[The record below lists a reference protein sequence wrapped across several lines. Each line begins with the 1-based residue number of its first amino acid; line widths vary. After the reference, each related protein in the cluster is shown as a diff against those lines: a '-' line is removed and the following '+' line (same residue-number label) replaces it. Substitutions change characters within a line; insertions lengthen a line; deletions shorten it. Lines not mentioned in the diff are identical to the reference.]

1 MSFKMFKIG
10 LTGGIGTGKS
20 TVSKL
25 FKDYGIPIIDADII
39 SREVLKKYPEILIDI
54 KNTFNDGFF
63 DENGE
68 LKRREFGNYIF
79 KFPNERIAYENII
92 IPYIKKDIEESIDFY
107 EAKGEKAIILDAPT
121 LIENNLH
128 SEMDFNILVYAKSDV
143 QIFRVMER
151 DSLNKEEVLNR
162 INAQMSLDEKK
173 DFVNFIIDNG
183 GSFENT
189 KEQVEEIVQFIKGL

>member
-1 MSFKMFKIG
+1 MFKIG

-25 FKDYGIPIIDADII
+25 FKNYGIPIIDADII
-39 SREVLKKYPEILIDI
+39 SREVLKKYPEILQDI

-92 IPYIKKDIEESIDFY
+92 IPYIKRDIEETFDFY
-107 EAKGEKAIILDAPT
+107 EKKREKAIILDAPT

-128 SEMDFNILVYAKSDV
+128 IEMDFNILVYAKSDV
-143 QIFRVMER
+143 QIFRVMDR
-151 DSLNKEEVLNR
+151 DSLNKDEVLNR

-173 DFVNFIIDNG
+173 NFVNFIIDNG

-189 KEQVEEIVQFIKGL
+189 EEQVEEIVQFIRGL

>member
-1 MSFKMFKIG
+1 MFKIG

-39 SREVLKKYPEILIDI
+39 SREVLKKYPEILEDI

-92 IPYIKKDIEESIDFY
+92 IPYIKKDIEEAFNFY
-107 EAKGEKAIILDAPT
+107 ETKGEKAIMLDAPT

-162 INAQMSLDEKK
+162 INAQMCLDEKK
-173 DFVNFIIDNG
+173 NFVNFIIDNG

-189 KEQVEEIVQFIKGL
+189 EEQVEEIVQFIRGL

>member
-1 MSFKMFKIG
+1 MFKIG

-25 FKDYGIPIIDADII
+25 FKNYGIPIIDADII
-39 SREVLKKYPEILIDI
+39 SREVLKKYPEILQDI

-92 IPYIKKDIEESIDFY
+92 IPYIKRDIEEAFNFY
-107 EAKGEKAIILDAPT
+107 EKKGEKAIILDAPT

-151 DSLNKEEVLNR
+151 DSLNKDEVLNR

-173 DFVNFIIDNG
+173 NFVNFIIDNG

-189 KEQVEEIVQFIKGL
+189 DEQVEEIVQFIRGL

>member
-1 MSFKMFKIG
+1 MFKIG

-39 SREVLKKYPEILIDI
+39 SREVLKKYPEILEDI

-92 IPYIKKDIEESIDFY
+92 IPYIKRDIEEAFDFY
-107 EAKGEKAIILDAPT
+107 EKKGEKAIILDAPT

-151 DSLNKEEVLNR
+151 DSLNKDEVLNR

-173 DFVNFIIDNG
+173 NFVNFIIDNG

-189 KEQVEEIVQFIKGL
+189 DEQVEEIVQFIRGL

>member
-1 MSFKMFKIG
+1 MVKIG

-25 FKDYGIPIIDADII
+25 FKNYGIPIIDADII
-39 SREVLKKYPEILIDI
+39 SRDVLKKYPEILDDI

-68 LKRREFGNYIF
+68 LKRKEFGNYIF
-79 KFPNERIAYENII
+79 KFPNERISYENII
-92 IPYIKKDIEESIDFY
+92 IPYIKKDIEETFKYY
-107 EAKGEKAIILDAPT
+107 EDIGEKAVILDAPT

-128 SEMDFNILVYAKSDV
+128 SEMDFNILVYANHDIQV
-143 QIFRVMER
+143 FRVMER
-151 DSLNKEEVLNR
+151 DNLNREEVLNR
-162 INAQMSLDEKK
+162 INAQMSIDEKK
-173 DFVNFIIDNG
+173 NLVNFIIDNG

-189 KEQVEEIVQFIKGL
+189 DEQVKEIVQFIREI

>member
-1 MSFKMFKIG
+1 MFKIG

-39 SREVLKKYPEILIDI
+39 SREVLKKYPEILEDI

-92 IPYIKKDIEESIDFY
+92 IPYIKKDIEETFKYY
-107 EAKGEKAIILDAPT
+107 EDKGEKAVILDAPT

-128 SEMDFNILVYAKSDV
+128 SEMDFNILVYANHDI

-151 DSLNKEEVLNR
+151 DSLNREEVLN
-162 INAQMSLDEKK
+162 
-173 DFVNFIIDNG
+173 
-183 GSFENT
+183 
-189 KEQVEEIVQFIKGL
+189 

>member
-1 MSFKMFKIG
+1 MFKIG

-25 FKDYGIPIIDADII
+25 FKNYGIPIIDADII
-39 SREVLKKYPEILIDI
+39 SREVLKKYPEILQDI

-92 IPYIKKDIEESIDFY
+92 IPYIKRDIEEAFDFY
-107 EAKGEKAIILDAPT
+107 EKKGEKAIILDAPT

-151 DSLNKEEVLNR
+151 DSLNKDEVFNR

-173 DFVNFIIDNG
+173 NFVNFIIDNG

-189 KEQVEEIVQFIKGL
+189 DEQVEEIVQFIRGL

>member
-1 MSFKMFKIG
+1 MFKIG

-39 SREVLKKYPEILIDI
+39 SREVLKKYPEILEDI

-79 KFPNERIAYENII
+79 KFPN
-92 IPYIKKDIEESIDFY
+92 DI
-107 EAKGEKAIILDAPT
+107 
-121 LIENNLH
+121 
-128 SEMDFNILVYAKSDV
+128 

-151 DSLNKEEVLNR
+151 DSLNREEVLNR
-162 INAQMSLDEKK
+162 INAQMSIDEKK
-173 DFVNFIIDNG
+173 SLVNFIIDNG
-183 GSFENT
+183 GNFENT
-189 KEQVEEIVQFIKGL
+189 EEQVEEIVQFLRGI

>member
-1 MSFKMFKIG
+1 MFKIG

-25 FKDYGIPIIDADII
+25 FKNYGIPIIDADII
-39 SREVLKKYPEILIDI
+39 SREVLKKYPKILQDI

-92 IPYIKKDIEESIDFY
+92 IPYIKRDIEEAFNFY
-107 EAKGEKAIILDAPT
+107 EKKGEKAIILDAPT

-151 DSLNKEEVLNR
+151 DSLNKDEVLNR

-173 DFVNFIIDNG
+173 NFVNFIIDNG

-189 KEQVEEIVQFIKGL
+189 DEQVEEIVQFIRGL

>member
-1 MSFKMFKIG
+1 MFKIG

-25 FKDYGIPIIDADII
+25 FKNYGIPIIDADII
-39 SREVLKKYPEILIDI
+39 SREVLKKYPEILQDI

-92 IPYIKKDIEESIDFY
+92 IPYIKRDIEEAFNFY
-107 EAKGEKAIILDAPT
+107 EKKGEKATILDAPT

-128 SEMDFNILVYAKSDV
+128 IEMDFNILVYAKSDV
-143 QIFRVMER
+143 QIFRVMDR
-151 DSLNKEEVLNR
+151 DSLNKDEVLNR

-173 DFVNFIIDNG
+173 NFVNFIIDNG

-189 KEQVEEIVQFIKGL
+189 DEQVEEIVQFIRGL

>member
-1 MSFKMFKIG
+1 MFKIG

-39 SREVLKKYPEILIDI
+39 SREVLKKYPEILEDI

-92 IPYIKKDIEESIDFY
+92 IPYIKK
-107 EAKGEKAIILDAPT
+107 T
-121 LIENNLH
+121 
-128 SEMDFNILVYAKSDV
+128 
-143 QIFRVMER
+143 
-151 DSLNKEEVLNR
+151 
-162 INAQMSLDEKK
+162 
-173 DFVNFIIDNG
+173 
-183 GSFENT
+183 
-189 KEQVEEIVQFIKGL
+189 

>member
-1 MSFKMFKIG
+1 MFKIG

-39 SREVLKKYPEILIDI
+39 SREVLKKYHEILEDI

-92 IPYIKKDIEESIDFY
+92 IPYIKKDIEETFKYY
-107 EAKGEKAIILDAPT
+107 EDKGEKAVILDAPT

-128 SEMDFNILVYAKSDV
+128 SEMDFNILVYANHDI

-151 DSLNKEEVLNR
+151 DSLNREEVLNR
-162 INAQMSLDEKK
+162 INAQMSIDEKK
-173 DFVNFIIDNG
+173 SLVNFIIDNG
-183 GSFENT
+183 GNFENT
-189 KEQVEEIVQFIKGL
+189 EEQVEEIVQFIRGI

>member
-1 MSFKMFKIG
+1 MFKIG

-20 TVSKL
+20 AVSKL
-25 FKDYGIPIIDADII
+25 FKNYGIPIIDADII
-39 SREVLKKYPEILIDI
+39 SREVLKKYPEILQDI

-92 IPYIKKDIEESIDFY
+92 IPYIKRDIEEAFDFY
-107 EAKGEKAIILDAPT
+107 EKKGEKAIILDAPT

-151 DSLNKEEVLNR
+151 DSLNKDEVLNR

-173 DFVNFIIDNG
+173 NFVNFIIDNG

-189 KEQVEEIVQFIKGL
+189 DEQVEEIVQFIRGL

>member
-1 MSFKMFKIG
+1 MFKIG

>member
-1 MSFKMFKIG
+1 MFKIG

-25 FKDYGIPIIDADII
+25 FKNYGIPIIDADII
-39 SREVLKKYPEILIDI
+39 SREVLKKYPEILQDI

-92 IPYIKKDIEESIDFY
+92 IPYIKRDIEEAFNFY
-107 EAKGEKAIILDAPT
+107 EKKGEKAIILDAPT

-151 DSLNKEEVLNR
+151 DSLNKDEVLHR

-173 DFVNFIIDNG
+173 NFVNFIIDNG

-189 KEQVEEIVQFIKGL
+189 DEQVEEIVQFIRGL

>member
-1 MSFKMFKIG
+1 MFKIG

-39 SREVLKKYPEILIDI
+39 SREVLKKYPEILEDI

-92 IPYIKKDIEESIDFY
+92 IPYIKKDIEETFKYY
-107 EAKGEKAIILDAPT
+107 EDEGEKAVILDAPT

-128 SEMDFNILVYAKSDV
+128 SEMDFNILVYANHDI

-151 DSLNKEEVLNR
+151 DSLNREEVLNR
-162 INAQMSLDEKK
+162 INAQMSIDEKK
-173 DFVNFIIDNG
+173 SLVNFIIDNG
-183 GSFENT
+183 GNFENT
-189 KEQVEEIVQFIKGL
+189 EEQVEEIVQFIRGI

>member
-1 MSFKMFKIG
+1 MFKIG

-39 SREVLKKYPEILIDI
+39 SREVLKKYPEILEDI

-92 IPYIKKDIEESIDFY
+92 IPYIKKDIEETFKYY
-107 EAKGEKAIILDAPT
+107 EDEGEKAVILDAPT

-128 SEMDFNILVYAKSDV
+128 SEMDFNILVYANHDI

-151 DSLNKEEVLNR
+151 DSLNREEVLNR
-162 INAQMSLDEKK
+162 INAQMSIDEKK
-173 DFVNFIIDNG
+173 SLVNFIIDNG
-183 GSFENT
+183 GNFENT
-189 KEQVEEIVQFIKGL
+189 EEQVEEIIQFIRGI

>member
-1 MSFKMFKIG
+1 MFKIG

-25 FKDYGIPIIDADII
+25 FKNYGIPIIDADII
-39 SREVLKKYPEILIDI
+39 SREVLKKYPEILQDI

-92 IPYIKKDIEESIDFY
+92 IPYIKRDIEEAFDFY
-107 EAKGEKAIILDAPT
+107 EKKGEKAIILDAPT

-151 DSLNKEEVLNR
+151 DSLNKDEVLNR

-173 DFVNFIIDNG
+173 NFVNFIIDNG

-189 KEQVEEIVQFIKGL
+189 DEQVEEIVQFIRGL

>member
-1 MSFKMFKIG
+1 MFKIG

-39 SREVLKKYPEILIDI
+39 SREVLKKYPEILEDI

-92 IPYIKKDIEESIDFY
+92 IPYIKKDIEETFKYY
-107 EAKGEKAIILDAPT
+107 EDEGEKAVILDAPT

-128 SEMDFNILVYAKSDV
+128 SEMDFNILVYANHDI

-162 INAQMSLDEKK
+162 INAQMSIDEKK
-173 DFVNFIIDNG
+173 SLVNFIIDNG
-183 GSFENT
+183 GNFENT
-189 KEQVEEIVQFIKGL
+189 EEQVEEIVQFIRGI

>member
-1 MSFKMFKIG
+1 MFKIG

-25 FKDYGIPIIDADII
+25 FKNYGIPIIDADII
-39 SREVLKKYPEILIDI
+39 SREVLKKYPEILQDI

-92 IPYIKKDIEESIDFY
+92 IPYIKRDIEEAFDFY
-107 EAKGEKAIILDAPT
+107 EKKGEKAIILDAPT

-151 DSLNKEEVLNR
+151 DSLNKDEVLNR
-162 INAQMSLDEKK
+162 INAQMSPDEKK
-173 DFVNFIIDNG
+173 NFVNFIIDNG

-189 KEQVEEIVQFIKGL
+189 DEQVEEIVQFIRGL